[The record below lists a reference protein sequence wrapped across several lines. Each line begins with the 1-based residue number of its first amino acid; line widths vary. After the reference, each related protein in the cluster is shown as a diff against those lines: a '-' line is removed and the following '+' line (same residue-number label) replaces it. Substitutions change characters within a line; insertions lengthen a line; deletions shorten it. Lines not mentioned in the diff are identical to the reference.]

1 MSNFTHELIL
11 IDEADVSGFKI
22 ESGESVACAWR
33 IRKFSQ
39 ERADVARYFDRFRQL
54 AVVLERCVGQK
65 LKPLDCLGTNRSDTN
80 MSAPRLVGQSPK
92 VPS

>member
-11 IDEADVSGFKI
+11 IDEADVSGFR
-22 ESGESVACAWR
+22 SNQANPLRVH
-33 IRKFSQ
+33 SQ

-65 LKPLDCLGTNRSDTN
+65 LKPLDCLGTNRSDTI
-80 MSAPRLVGQSPK
+80 MSAPPAL
-92 VPS
+92 

>member
-11 IDEADVSGFKI
+11 IDEADVSGFR
-22 ESGESVACAWR
+22 SNQVACAWR

-65 LKPLDCLGTNRSDTN
+65 LKPLDCLGTNRSDTI
-80 MSAPRLVGQSPK
+80 MSAPPAL
-92 VPS
+92 